1 MAERPRNEKSFC
13 GRFFVTVK
21 SPTKKQSTGYHQGI
35 RRTNQNMS
43 ASGLMPKNSSAA
55 SAIAS

>member
-13 GRFFVTVK
+13 GRFFVTIK

-35 RRTNQNMS
+35 RCTNQNMS
-43 ASGLMPKNSSAA
+43 ASGDSSTA